1 MQIKVDTKAREELT
15 DITADVERIV
25 AQSGVSDGVCYLF
38 CRHTTAGLTVNENAD
53 PDVKHDLLMALR
65 RIVDDSWPY
74 RHGEGNSPAHVKSS
88 LLGPDLSVPVRG
100 GRLSLGTWQGILFA
114 EFDGPRPNRTIEIS
128 VISTNYQPEL
138 G

>member
-1 MQIKVDTKAREELT
+1 MQIHVDSTAREELI
-15 DITADVERIV
+15 DITAEIASEV
-25 AQSGVSDGVCYLF
+25 ASTGVSSGVCHLF
-38 CRHTTAGLTVNENAD
+38 CRHTTAALTVNENAD
-53 PDVKHDLLMALR
+53 PDVKRDLLMALG
-65 RIVDDSWPY
+65 RIVDNSWPY

-88 LLGPDLSVPVRG
+88 LLGPDLTVPVRG

-114 EFDGPRPNRTIEIS
+114 EFDGPRTGRTVEIS

>member
-1 MQIKVDTKAREELT
+1 MQIHVDTQAQEELR
-15 DITADVERIV
+15 DITQEVSAIV
-25 AQSGVSDGVCYLF
+25 SRSGVSDGVCHLF
-38 CRHTTAGLTVNENAD
+38 CRHTTAALTVNENAD
-53 PDVKHDLLMALR
+53 PDVKRDLLMALG
-65 RIVDDSWPY
+65 RIVDNGWPF

-88 LLGPDLSVPVRG
+88 LLGPDLVVPVRG

-114 EFDGPRPNRTIEIS
+114 EFDGPRTGRTVEIS

>member
-1 MQIKVDTKAREELT
+1 MRIELDTSAHEELV
-15 DITADVERIV
+15 DITGEVQRIV
-25 AQSGVSDGVCYLF
+25 AQSRVQTGVCHLF

-53 PDVKHDLLMALR
+53 PDVKRDLLMALG
-65 RIVDDSWPY
+65 RIVDNSWAF

-88 LLGPDLSVPVRG
+88 LLGPDLTVPVRG

-114 EFDGPRPNRTIEIS
+114 EFDGPRRGRCVEILVIS
-128 VISTNYQPEL
+128 VDNDGGL